1 MIRCLRTFVSVGT
14 GLIYAAIVAAWA
26 AYLVPLW
33 LRRHDEAAASRS
45 VDKFS
50 DAMRVLA
57 RRKTPAYATPA
68 DEAADQLPR
77 RPVLGPPPRSSA
89 PVRSSSV
96 SAATRRRRVLVALV
110 AALTVVTVLAV
121 VALVPWWAVAIP
133 SGVVVAFLFVSASAA
148 RAERAAVRSPVL
160 EHGPLRRSAR
170 VTASYAH
177 GSSVAQPGVDDE
189 ATVLVRRASTSE
201 EPAAAEPAPAAAKRD
216 DGLWDPV
223 EVPAADVRDQGPGA
237 LHRANGRARLAGN
250 VDLGP
255 PARSRT
261 AAASLDGRR
270 RADRDDGPAP
280 AATGGRARAPPS
292 RRRLTPSAQPEP
304 GCYSL
309 RRFTHLGAVAQ
320 SGSAPRSH
328 RGGQGFNSPQLHR
341 RSEALSEQSERAFP
355 LRYRSEVQQ

>member
-1 MIRCLRTFVSVGT
+1 MGT

-77 RPVLGPPPRSSA
+77 RPVLGPPPRTSA
-89 PVRSSSV
+89 AARPAV
-96 SAATRRRRVLVALV
+96 SAATRRRRVLVSLV

-133 SGVVVAFLFVSASAA
+133 SGVVLAFLFVSASSA
-148 RAERAAVRSPVL
+148 RAERAAAARTPRRD
-160 EHGPLRRSAR
+160 HGPVRRSAR

-189 ATVLVRRASTSE
+189 PTVIVRRASD
-201 EPAAAEPAPAAAKRD
+201 EPATAEPAPAVAKKRD

-223 EVPAADVRDQGPGA
+223 EVPLPTYV
-237 LHRANGRARLAGN
+237 
-250 VDLGP
+250 
-255 PARSRT
+255 T
-261 AAASLDGRR
+261 K
-270 RADRDDGPAP
+270 
-280 AATGGRARAPPS
+280 ARAPFTVRTVELGSPGTWTS
-292 RRRLTPSAQPEP
+292 GRLPEAELLLRASMDAAELIETTVQPPPPPEEE
-304 GCYSL
+304 L
-309 RRFTHLGAVAQ
+309 E
-320 SGSAPRSH
+320 
-328 RGGQGFNSPQLHR
+328 HR
-341 RSEALSEQSERAFP
+341 RA
-355 LRYRSEVQQ
+355 VGD

>member
-77 RPVLGPPPRSSA
+77 RPVLGPPPRSSVRPA
-89 PVRSSSV
+89 PGV

-121 VALVPWWAVAIP
+121 VALVAWWAVAIP

-148 RAERAAVRSPVL
+148 RAERAAVRSPAR
-160 EHGPLRRSAR
+160 EHGPVRRSAR

-189 ATVLVRRASTSE
+189 PTVVVRRASSE
-201 EPAAAEPAPAAAKRD
+201 EPAAAEPASKAAKRT

-223 EVPAADVRDQGPGA
+223 EVPLPTYV
-237 LHRANGRARLAGN
+237 
-250 VDLGP
+250 
-255 PARSRT
+255 T
-261 AAASLDGRR
+261 K
-270 RADRDDGPAP
+270 
-280 AATGGRARAPPS
+280 ARAPFTVRTVELGSPGTWTS
-292 RRRLTPSAQPEP
+292 GRLPEAELLLRASMDAAELIETTVQPPPPPEEE
-304 GCYSL
+304 L
-309 RRFTHLGAVAQ
+309 E
-320 SGSAPRSH
+320 
-328 RGGQGFNSPQLHR
+328 HR
-341 RSEALSEQSERAFP
+341 RA
-355 LRYRSEVQQ
+355 VGD

>member
-77 RPVLGPPPRSSA
+77 RPVLGPPPRSS
-89 PVRSSSV
+89 VRPTVGV
-96 SAATRRRRVLVALV
+96 SAATRRRRVLVSLV
-110 AALTVVTVLAV
+110 AALTIVTVLAV

-133 SGVVVAFLFVSASAA
+133 GGVVVAFLFVSASAA
-148 RAERAAVRSPVL
+148 RAERSAVRSPAR
-160 EHGPLRRSAR
+160 EHGPVRRSAR

-189 ATVLVRRASTSE
+189 PTVIVRRASD
-201 EPAAAEPAPAAAKRD
+201 EPVAAEPAPAAAKRT

-223 EVPAADVRDQGPGA
+223 EVPLPTYV
-237 LHRANGRARLAGN
+237 
-250 VDLGP
+250 
-255 PARSRT
+255 T
-261 AAASLDGRR
+261 K
-270 RADRDDGPAP
+270 
-280 AATGGRARAPPS
+280 ARAPFTVRTVELGSPGTWTS
-292 RRRLTPSAQPEP
+292 GRLPEAELLLRASMAAAELIETTVQP
-304 GCYSL
+304 
-309 RRFTHLGAVAQ
+309 
-320 SGSAPRSH
+320 
-328 RGGQGFNSPQLHR
+328 PQPPEEELEHR
-341 RSEALSEQSERAFP
+341 RA
-355 LRYRSEVQQ
+355 VGD